1 MKVVSVM
8 NYKGGVG
15 KTTVTANLAGELAF
29 RGYNVLLI
37 DVDPQT
43 NLTFSFI
50 QPDIW
55 NKSFPNSKTLKKWF
69 DNIIDGNP
77 LTPLIDLTF
86 DPETVNKL
94 LEGKGRLSLIS
105 SDLGLIN
112 VDVDLASKLGGGT
125 IIQIKKSFLKNH
137 QWLRNGLK
145 GLESNNL
152 YDIVLIDCP
161 PNFNIVTKNSIVAS
175 DYILIP
181 AKPDYLSTLGIDYLL
196 RHVKQLVKDFND
208 FIKLDDD
215 IFHKEITPQI
225 LGVIFTMVQT
235 HGGEPIAAQR
245 QYINQTQQLG
255 ITTFTPYIKENKT
268 IFGNAP
274 EASYPVVLKRGS
286 NNTEREVIQGIEE
299 FTSEFINKV
308 SL

>member
-50 QPDIW
+50 KPDIW

-69 DNIIDGNP
+69 DNIIDENP
-77 LTPLIDLTF
+77 LTPLKDLTF

-94 LEGKGRLSLIS
+94 LESKGRLSLIS

-112 VDVDLASKLGGGT
+112 VDVELASKLGGST
-125 IIQIKKSFLKNH
+125 ILLIKKNFLKNH
-137 QWLRNGLK
+137 QWLAKGLK
-145 GLESNNL
+145 ELESNKL

-181 AKPDYLSTLGIDYLL
+181 AKPDYLSTIGIDYLL

-208 FIKLDDD
+208 FIKLDDG
-215 IFHKEITPQI
+215 IVHKGINPQI
-225 LGVIFTMVQT
+225 LGVLFTMVQT

-245 QYINQTQQLG
+245 QYINQTKELG
-255 ITTFTPYIKENKT
+255 IATFTPYIKENKT

-286 NNTEREVIQGIEE
+286 SDTEREVIHGIQE

-308 SL
+308 NL

>member
-15 KTTVTANLAGELAF
+15 KTTVTANLAGDLAC
-29 RGYNVLLI
+29 RGYKVLLI
-37 DVDPQT
+37 DADPQT

-55 NKSFPNSKTLKKWF
+55 MQSFPNSKTLKRWF
-69 DNIIDGNP
+69 DNILEGNP
-77 LTPLIDLTF
+77 LIPLRDLIF
-86 DPETVNKL
+86 DPETVNKM
-94 LEGKGRLSLIS
+94 LESRGRLSLIS

-112 VDVDLASKLGGGT
+112 IDVELASQLAGGT
-125 IIQIKKSFLKNH
+125 IGKMKKSFLKNH

-145 GLESNNL
+145 ELESNNL

-181 AKPDYLSTLGIDYLL
+181 AKPDYLSTVGIDYLL
-196 RHVKQLVKDFND
+196 RHLKQLVKDFND
-208 FIKLDDD
+208 IIKSDGGIVD
-215 IFHKEITPQI
+215 KEINPEI
-225 LGVIFTMVQT
+225 SGVLFTMVQT
-235 HGGEPIAAQR
+235 HRGEPIAAQR
-245 QYINQTQQLG
+245 RYITQTKELG
-255 ITTFTPYIKENKT
+255 FATFTRYIKENKS

-274 EASYPVVLKRGS
+274 EASYPVVLKRGL
-286 NNTEREVIQGIEE
+286 NDTEREVIQGIQE
-299 FTSEFINKV
+299 FTTEFITQV